1 MTCQQRLS
9 AWLLGHKSSLRY
21 SSDLGTLSSTS
32 MKTSNRHGCLKIR
45 PLESAEPAISAIK
58 SSILRDALLMSGC
71 LEWQFDFEVDCFLG
85 FDFTLRSFIRSTF
98 DC

>member
-1 MTCQQRLS
+1 
-9 AWLLGHKSSLRY
+9 
-21 SSDLGTLSSTS
+21 

-45 PLESAEPAISAIK
+45 QLETVEPVISAIK

-71 LEWQFDFEVDCFLG
+71 LEWQFDFEGDCFLG
-85 FDFTLRSFIRSTF
+85 FVFTLRSFIRSTC